1 MLAELS
7 IRGCGCFAILM
18 CRGLLVLMIHAVPS
32 LSISWYVTVTSLVK
46 AYTAAY
52 AISHSPFWTVLRM
65 LVLQR
70 LF

>member
-7 IRGCGCFAILM
+7 IRGCGSFAILM
-18 CRGLLVLMIHAVPS
+18 SRGLLVLMIHAVPS
-32 LSISWYVTVTSLVK
+32 LSISWYVTITSLVK
-46 AYTAAY
+46 AYTATDAL
-52 AISHSPFWTVLRM
+52 SHAPFWTLLRM